1 MTEHLKNGYSNNL
14 MSIIH
19 FLRKSSSKCYC
30 KYQADPKSTEMN
42 RKIMNTNAVDIDT
55 AQVMP
60 PLQSTQSSF
69 CLQLDTLQAIINGR
83 LISF

>member
-14 MSIIH
+14 MSIIY
-19 FLRKSSSKCYC
+19 FLRKSSSKCYY

-42 RKIMNTNAVDIDT
+42 RKIMNTSAVDIDT

-60 PLQSTQSSF
+60 PLQSTHSSF
-69 CLQLDTLQAIINGR
+69 GLQLDTLQAIINGR
-83 LISF
+83 LISL

>member
-1 MTEHLKNGYSNNL
+1 MTEHLKNGYSNHL
-14 MSIIH
+14 MSIIY

-42 RKIMNTNAVDIDT
+42 RKIMNTSAVDIDT

-60 PLQSTQSSF
+60 PLQGTHSSF
-69 CLQLDTLQAIINGR
+69 GLQLDALQAIINGR
-83 LISF
+83 LISL